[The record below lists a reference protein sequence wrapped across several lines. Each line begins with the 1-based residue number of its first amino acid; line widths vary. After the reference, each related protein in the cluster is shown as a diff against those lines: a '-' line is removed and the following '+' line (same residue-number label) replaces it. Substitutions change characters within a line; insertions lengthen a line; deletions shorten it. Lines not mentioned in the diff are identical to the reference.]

1 MGITAHDVLYDLRRE
16 EVVVGRPKEDNIM
29 ARLPGHLI
37 QQRHFYPIYPGVDR
51 NVLPKPGTAE
61 GIATGMP
68 LDVSYMKLG
77 EWFISRPDMLITPSA
92 LAPFVKVR
100 YSLPGQVA
108 SD

>member
-1 MGITAHDVLYDLRRE
+1 
-16 EVVVGRPKEDNIM
+16 M

-37 QQRHFYPIYPGVDR
+37 QQRHFYPIYPAVDR

-92 LAPFVKVR
+92 LAPFVKVSPPLSR
-100 YSLPGQVA
+100 WIMT
-108 SD
+108 D